1 MSRRGVVSQRGMGK
15 ILLSRRGNNGRLTC
29 KIEIIH
35 SSLLGSVKAATFT
48 TYSVLTKC
56 LGMGSLLQIFL
67 HFHVRSI
74 LTFESCPLL
83 FSDYRTKLR
92 GAL

>member
-1 MSRRGVVSQRGMGK
+1 MSKGGGENTAWQ
-15 ILLSRRGNNGRLTC
+15 RGNNGRLTC
-29 KIEIIH
+29 KNEIIR

-48 TYSVLTKC
+48 TYLVLTKC

-67 HFHVRSI
+67 HFHIRSI